1 MATYTLAWKIPW
13 IEEPANCSPQGYK
26 ESDRTRMTKQVI
38 LLLVISL

>member
-1 MATYTLAWKIPW
+1 MATYILAWKIPW
-13 IEEPANCSPQGYK
+13 IEGPADYSHK